1 MKKVIPL
8 VVVALIIAPAFV
20 GIAESNAADTG
31 VKPSVVLVHG
41 AWADGSSW
49 SRVVAHLQA
58 TGYTVYVPPNPLR
71 GLASDPAYVAS
82 FLATISG
89 PVILVGHSY
98 GGAVITNVAAGNP
111 NIRALVFVDAFAPD
125 EGESIGDLASTP
137 PPPGQSA
144 SCLAGDPTQVFNF
157 VPLAGGDVDLY
168 IKPSVFPSCF
178 ANDQPLTQATVL
190 ASSQRPIAFSAFP
203 QPSGVAAWKTI
214 PSWYL
219 VGTIDRVI
227 PPWAQLFM
235 AQRAGA
241 TLVQVRASHLSML
254 SRPEAVVG
262 LIDAAAATIH
272 YCQGAGPSP
281 CSLCPRESGCSR
293 RWASDLWAKL
303 PALIP
308 IHLFRIRGI
317 WRFVGLFS
325 GLSKGRPSTFLLPLN
340 SMPSWI

>member
-1 MKKVIPL
+1 MKKIIPL

-71 GLASDPAYVAS
+71 GLASDPADVAS

-98 GGAVITNVAAGNP
+98 GGAVITNAAAGNP

-125 EGESIGDLASTP
+125 EGESIGDLASNP

-178 ANDQPLTQATVL
+178 ANDLPPNEGAVL
-190 ASSQRPIAFSAFP
+190 ASTQRAFALTALP
-203 QPSGVAAWKTI
+203 QPSGVPAWKTI
-214 PSWYL
+214 PSFYL
-219 VGTIDRVI
+219 VGTIDNVI
-227 PPWAQLFM
+227 PPFAQLFM
-235 AQRAGA
+235 AQRANA
-241 TLVQVRASHLSML
+241 TIVQVRAGHLSMI
-254 SRPEAVVG
+254 SHPEAVAD
-262 LIDAAAATIH
+262 LIDEATLSL
-272 YCQGAGPSP
+272 QG
-281 CSLCPRESGCSR
+281 SLKTSSQQTLAPTI
-293 RWASDLWAKL
+293 A
-303 PALIP
+303 
-308 IHLFRIRGI
+308 
-317 WRFVGLFS
+317 
-325 GLSKGRPSTFLLPLN
+325 
-340 SMPSWI
+340 